1 MLEKVR
7 KLISQIQ
14 KKPKI
19 LSRISEIII
28 WTLLIFLI
36 AWAGKGIFKYNI
48 YSTHDGDHH
57 IARSFDV
64 IKTISEGHFPL
75 RWAGTL
81 NYGCGVPIYN
91 FFYPLLYYL
100 VALFY
105 LLFKNV
111 IFTLKIINFLSLF
124 IGTIFFY
131 LWMRE
136 ESRNKWSAFAGAVL
150 YLYAPYRFSLIYVR
164 GSPEY
169 LAYALL
175 PVVLF
180 FFSLVFREKSSHK
193 ALVFAF
199 LSALAGGF
207 LTISHNF
214 TVLFLMPIILLYL
227 VVKFF
232 SSKGLGLKRGLLI
245 LFSYLSAFGF
255 GAFFIFP
262 ALLEQKFTKIGID
275 PIITF
280 KDHFPT
286 LWQLLRSKWGYFYSS
301 IGTEN
306 DGMSFQ
312 LGYAHWLVLGIVSI
326 WIVHLLYF
334 LLKKKTSL
342 KKLIEEN
349 LWIFLLFLMSVISI
363 FLMLEKSLFIWKA
376 IPFLSE
382 IQFPWRLLGISV
394 FLISSLFVYWVDKL
408 QNIKIYWFVIVA
420 VSLLAFIGN
429 RSHLLPQPI
438 SVEDLFRYEDFERF
452 HPHRYSTTTLGDDVI
467 ARNAPNACWFDSS
480 NVSFSDGSKIKQEL
494 LKKGST
500 FGSIKININKND
512 INGRKIVL
520 RLGYFPGAYRIEA
533 NGIRQE
539 YEDCSGL
546 VCLNADNLR
555 DKYNLITWQIGQ
567 TPIESFFNY
576 VTLLFLILWIALLFF
591 VFKKRKIKL
600 SKKKVIPVLILIIT
614 FGVFSFLRFYDL
626 PKRIGFGWD
635 QQRDAWAVKEML
647 VDHKPP
653 LLGPRVLGPSSFFLP
668 PSFFYLLT
676 PFYLVSGLSPYAIAY
691 FSVFYNILFF
701 VLSGLILNKLF
712 GERRALLFLIIWA
725 IHPYIISMDLLV
737 WNPSVIPL
745 MFILLIW
752 LINKALVKDS
762 PKMIFLIGLILGLGT
777 SFHVQFLLLSPIV
790 IPILFKKVKVEVKS
804 YSKKILALIAG
815 FILPFFPLFVFDLRH
830 DFLNS
835 RLILDFT
842 RGLGSKN
849 IFSYLPVW
857 NNVVSR
863 FVNYYS
869 SNYVGVIFYLVVL
882 GLLLYAIKIELK
894 NHSRRSLLL
903 GILLVWI
910 FAPIF
915 FAIYGAR
922 PSEYYFDCLIPII
935 VLVFAFFTSKLLGA
949 VTKFRYVMG
958 ILLFF
963 LVTSLVYKDVNEMSR
978 NSLYLYYTDK
988 SMKFLSDMTYNS
1000 KKFNVSFDTDLS
1012 GDGHFRY
1019 LMDYY
1024 RVKYTGDPADTLI
1037 EVVVPPDKKPNTFAI
1052 GGVGIYFPEGWFKE
1066 NWPGLN

>member
-1 MLEKVR
+1 MLNKVH
-7 KLISQIQ
+7 KLIIQIQ

-19 LSRISEIII
+19 VGRISEIII
-28 WTLLIFLI
+28 WVLLIFLI

-100 VALFY
+100 VALFN
-105 LLFKNV
+105 LLFNNV
-111 IFTLKIINFLSLF
+111 IFTLKIISFLSLLV
-124 IGTIFFY
+124 GTIFFY

-169 LAYALL
+169 LAYAIL

-199 LSALAGGF
+199 LAALAGGF

-227 VVKFF
+227 LVKYFR
-232 SSKGLGLKRGLLI
+232 SKELSLKRGLLI

-312 LGYAHWLVLGIVSI
+312 LGYAHWLVLGIVAI
-326 WIVHLLYF
+326 WIIYLSYL

-342 KKLIEEN
+342 KKLIGEN
-349 LWIFLLFLMSVISI
+349 LWIFLLFLMSTVSI
-363 FLMLEKSLFIWKA
+363 FLMLEKSLFIWQA
-376 IPFLSE
+376 IPFLAE

-394 FLISSLFVYWVDKL
+394 FLISSLFVYWVDRL
-408 QNIKIYWFVIVA
+408 QNKKIYWLAIIV

-429 RSHLLPQPI
+429 RSHLLPQPV
-438 SVEDLFRYEDFERF
+438 SVEDLFRYEDFEKF

-467 ARNAPNACWFDSS
+467 ARNAPHACWFDSS
-480 NVSFSDGSKIKQEL
+480 NVSFNDGNEIKQEL
-494 LKKGST
+494 LEKGST
-500 FGSIKININKND
+500 FGSIKININKNE
-512 INGRKIVL
+512 IYGRKIVL

-539 YEDCSGL
+539 YGDCSGL
-546 VCLNADNLR
+546 VCLSADNLK
-555 DKYNLITWQIGQ
+555 DKYNLITWRIGQ
-567 TPIESFFNY
+567 TPIESIFNY
-576 VTLLFLILWIALLFF
+576 VTLSFLIFWVALLLF
-591 VFKKRKIKL
+591 VFKRKKIKF
-600 SKKKVIPVLILIIT
+600 SKKIIIPVLILIIT
-614 FGVFSFLRFYDL
+614 FGVFSFLRFYGL

-647 VDHKPP
+647 VDHKPQ

-676 PFYLVSGLSPYAIAY
+676 PFYLVSGLSPYAITY
-691 FSVFYNILFF
+691 FAVFYNVLFF

-712 GERRALLFLIIWA
+712 GEKTALFFLIIWA

-752 LINKALVKDS
+752 LVNKALVKNS
-762 PKMIFLIGLILGLGT
+762 LKMIFLIGLILGLGT

-790 IPILFKKVKVEVKS
+790 IPILFKRIRAKIKRL
-804 YSKKILALIAG
+804 SKKILALMAG
-815 FILPFFPLFVFDLRH
+815 FVFPFFPLFVFDLRH

-835 RLILDFT
+835 KLILDFT
-842 RGLGSKN
+842 KGLGSKN
-849 IFSYLPVW
+849 IFSYIPVW

-869 SNYVGVIFYLVVL
+869 SNYIGVIFYLVVL
-882 GLLLYAIKIELK
+882 GLLIYAIKIGLK
-894 NHSRRSLLL
+894 NYPKRSLLM
-903 GILLVWI
+903 GLLFIWI
-910 FAPIF
+910 AAPIF
-915 FAIYGAR
+915 FSIYGAR
-922 PSEYYFDCLIPII
+922 PSEYYFDYLIPII
-935 VLVFAFFTSKLLGA
+935 VLVFAFYMSKLFEIN
-949 VTKFRYVMG
+949 TKFRYVVG
-958 ILLFF
+958 ILLLLFATR
-963 LVTSLVYKDVNEMSR
+963 LIYKNINEMSR

-988 SMKFLSDMTYNS
+988 SIKFLSDMTYGS

-1012 GDGHFRY
+1012 GDGNFRY

-1037 EVVVPPDKKPNTFAI
+1037 EVVVPPDKKPNTFPI
-1052 GGVGIYFPEGWFKE
+1052 GGVGLYFPEGWFQD
-1066 NWPGLN
+1066 NWPK